1 MRKPLAIL
9 CTAAAFALTG
19 AVAAPAAAVPA
30 NPAPVT
36 GGPSVPGVSALT
48 PEHEQSTALPP
59 NLLPPQSSAENTR
72 TVKSRPQARGGA
84 APSAA
89 AASCTPADFSQ
100 TGAALVTF
108 VKSSTVS
115 CVNSLFNLPDANAN
129 AVFREAQMVTIA
141 NAFRDTA
148 ATYPGNNTT
157 STLQLVMFLRA
168 GYYIQY
174 GAPEVVGD
182 YGTPLQTAIRGGL
195 DSFFASSHMMDVN
208 DAHGNTLSEAM
219 ILIDSADEQARY
231 IPVVKRVLNGYNSSY
246 DAFYYMK
253 ASVNNAYTPLF
264 RGHYHAEFL
273 AAVVADPSLL
283 DTLNSFAL
291 NHLDLLDTDRSY
303 LVSNAGREM
312 SRFVQYPALQSKV
325 RPLMKGLLTST
336 AMTGP
341 TARLWVG
348 VAEMAD
354 YFDQSQ
360 CAYYNICDLSTKL
373 AAAALPI
380 THNCDPGHTIRAQ
393 SMTAAELAA
402 TCSSVQNQ
410 DAMFHS
416 VVADNGPVA
425 NDHNTNIQINV
436 FDSSDDYQTYAGAIF
451 GISTDN
457 GGMYLEG
464 DPSVQGNQPRFIAYE
479 AEWLRPTF
487 AIWNLNHEYTHYLDG
502 RYNMYGD
509 FDAGM
514 TVPNIW
520 WVEGFAEYISY
531 TYRGENYTDAINQA
545 GLHTYPLSTL
555 FQTTYDNANST
566 RIYNWGYL
574 ASRYMLEKR
583 RPVVMSI
590 LAKFRTGDFAGG
602 YAIYNS
608 LGTSLDADFN
618 TWLTACNAGACTGT
632 PIPNTP
638 PTAAFDTAA
647 TGLNVAF
654 TDRSTDPDGTIAS
667 RSWNFGDGSSSTAA
681 SPSHAYLA
689 SGTYTITLTVT
700 DDKGATA
707 STNKTVS
714 VVGTPEC
721 TDLDTRALAKGCQ
734 RSNVS
739 AAKGGLVYFFV
750 YVPAGTTNV
759 TITTSGG
766 TGNADVYYNSGS
778 WATRQVY
785 SARSTGAGNAE
796 TLTVRNSGAGYR
808 YVSLYATAA
817 FSGVNISV
825 TY

>member
-19 AVAAPAAAVPA
+19 AVASPAAATPA
-30 NPAPVT
+30 SPAPVT
-36 GGPSVPGVSALT
+36 GGPSVPGVSSLT
-48 PEHEQSTALPP
+48 PAHEQTTSLTP

-72 TVKSRPQARGGA
+72 TAKSQSQPARRGLA
-84 APSAA
+84 AAA
-89 AASCTPADFSQ
+89 AASCTPADFGSK

-115 CVNSLFNLPDANAN
+115 CVNTLFNLPEANAN
-129 AVFREAQMVTIA
+129 AVFREAQMVTVA
-141 NAFRDTA
+141 NAFRDTG
-148 ATYPGNNTT
+148 YPGDNST
-157 STLQLVMFLRA
+157 SVLQLVMFLRA

-174 GAPEVVGD
+174 GYPTTVGS
-182 YGTPLQTAIRGGL
+182 YGTALQTAIRGGL
-195 DSFFASSHMMDVN
+195 DTFFASSHMMDVN
-208 DAHGNTLSEAM
+208 DVHGQTLSETM

-231 IPVVKRVLNGYNSSY
+231 LGTIKRVLNGYNSSY

-264 RGHYHAEFL
+264 RGHYHPEFVN
-273 AAVVADPSLL
+273 AVVADPSII

-291 NHLDLLDTDRSY
+291 NHLDLLGTDRSY
-303 LVSNAGREM
+303 LTANAGREL
-312 SRFVQYPALQSKV
+312 SRFVQYPALQAKV
-325 RPLMKGLLTST
+325 RPLMRGLLNATS
-336 AMTGP
+336 MTGP

-354 YFDQSQ
+354 YFDQAQ
-360 CAYYNICDLSTKL
+360 CAYYNVCDLATKL
-373 AAAALPI
+373 GAAALPI
-380 THNCDPGHTIRAQ
+380 THQCDPGHTIRAQ

-402 TCSSVQNQ
+402 TCASVQNQ
-410 DAMFHS
+410 DAYFHS

-425 NDHNTNIQINV
+425 NDNNTNIQINV
-436 FDSSDDYQTYAGAIF
+436 FDSSTDYQTYAGAIF

-464 DPSVQGNQPRFIAYE
+464 NPATAGNQPRFIAYE

-502 RYNMYGD
+502 RYDMYGD

-514 TVPNIW
+514 AVPDIW

-531 TYRGENYTDAINQA
+531 SYRGQDYTDAINQA

-555 FQTTYDNANST
+555 FQTTYENTNQT
-566 RIYNWGYL
+566 RTYNWGYL
-574 ASRYMLEKR
+574 AVRYMLEKH
-583 RPVVMSI
+583 RPVVMSM

-602 YAIYNS
+602 YAVYNS
-608 LGTSLDADFN
+608 LGTSYDADFN
-618 TWLTACNAGACTGT
+618 TWLTACNAGACSGT
-632 PIPNTP
+632 PVPNVP
-638 PTAAFDTAA
+638 PTAAFDAA
-647 TGLNVAF
+647 ITGLNVAL
-654 TDRSTDPDGTIAS
+654 TDRSGDTDGSIAS
-667 RSWNFGDGSSSTAA
+667 RSWNFGDGSSSTASNPTHGYA
-681 SPSHAYLA
+681 V

-707 STNKTVS
+707 SANRTVS

-721 TDLDTRALAKGCQ
+721 SDPDTRALGKNCQ
-734 RSNVS
+734 RSNIS
-739 AAKGGLVYFFV
+739 ASQGGLVYFFV
-750 YVPAGTTNV
+750 YMPAGTTTL

-766 TGNADVYYNSGS
+766 TGNADLYYNSGS

-785 SARSTGAGNAE
+785 SARSTNAGNGE
-796 TLTVRNSGAGYR
+796 TLTVRNSSAGYR
-808 YVSLYATAA
+808 YVSLYATTA
-817 FSGVNISV
+817 FSGVNISA